1 MVRPC
6 EEESCICSSGN
17 SLVSSELQ
25 TVVSSDGL
33 HEVILLETFED
44 ADYLVGSFCS
54 SWALEF
60 TEPHLSGLPIVQR
73 EDMLGTRCSDN
84 RINFVIAHAVVCVS
98 GYRASLR
105 SDTDHTL
112 SRKDPGG
119 SLQRAFLP
127 EGLPAAR
134 VQGENVLRRLTDA
147 GLCLPCPHLHGVR
160 LRAARG

>member
-1 MVRPC
+1 MSLPRSLVQFAFHFFEELLCDVREVGTLGNVLANESVGVLIGSTFPRMVRPC

-54 SWALEF
+54 SWVLEF
-60 TEPHLSGLPIVQR
+60 TEPHLSGLPVVQR

-84 RINFVIAHAVVCVS
+84 RS
-98 GYRASLR
+98 TS
-105 SDTDHTL
+105 
-112 SRKDPGG
+112 
-119 SLQRAFLP
+119 
-127 EGLPAAR
+127 
-134 VQGENVLRRLTDA
+134 
-147 GLCLPCPHLHGVR
+147 
-160 LRAARG
+160 